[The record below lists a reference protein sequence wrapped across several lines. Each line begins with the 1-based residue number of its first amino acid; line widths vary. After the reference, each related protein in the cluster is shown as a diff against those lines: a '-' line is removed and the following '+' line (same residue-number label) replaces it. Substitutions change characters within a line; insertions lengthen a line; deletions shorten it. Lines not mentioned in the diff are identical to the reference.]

1 MSFRALP
8 MLLCSGQRLGC
19 TARSHSYRS
28 NEHRAF
34 GLRVTTLQR
43 IVRVAVR
50 LWGAPR
56 RFFAAAEESH
66 RITLALQAQ
75 GNRTGAQETIS
86 SLIARRCP
94 AVQPPAPPLWRRRN
108 HLFHSSEWEQVRLRP
123 EVLKLWIHSIHPSAD
138 FDVVRASSS

>member
-1 MSFRALP
+1 

-75 GNRTGAQETIS
+75 GNRTGVQKTIL
-86 SLIARRCP
+86 SLIAQRCP
-94 AVQPPAPPLWRRRN
+94 ADLPPNLPVWRRRN
-108 HLFHSSEWEQVRLRP
+108 RLFHSTEWEQVRLRP
-123 EVLKLWIHSIHPSAD
+123 EVLKLWIYSVHPSAD
-138 FDVVRASSS
+138 FDVVRTRHS